1 MILFSLCACSEVQ
14 PPRSK
19 APVAFET
26 PALNAQHWQ
35 QYRDIIRQQK
45 VRHGKRAQ
53 PLLESVA
60 RFKAAAASHRALSGN
75 GLEKPRRELELQA
88 WQFVQH
94 TTPAHYFQLGR
105 QMAWTFVDT
114 LESRIRSKRPLM
126 PASADATDSSY
137 LSIVGDFPR
146 QALDDGWRAERLTN
160 RHRCMFIALYL
171 REWIAPV
178 SKRLTFEDYWLP
190 QERYCELRWRVEY
203 GRQLPL
209 EERLNALDELARQES
224 YPAAMNRIILVLDS
238 GDTERAQRLAH
249 ELSDKLSGKQ
259 RLQLRERGLL
269 ANE

>member
-1 MILFSLCACSEVQ
+1 MLLFSLCACTEVQ

-19 APVAFET
+19 APLGFET
-26 PALNAQHWQ
+26 PALDAKHWQ
-35 QYRDIIRQQK
+35 QYRDIITQQR
-45 VRHGKRAQ
+45 VRDGKRAQ

-60 RFKAAAASHRALSGN
+60 RFKAAAVSHRASSGN
-75 GLEKPRRELELQA
+75 DLAKPRRELELRA

-94 TTPAHYFQLGR
+94 TTPAQYFQLGR

-114 LESRIRSKRPLM
+114 LEARIRSKRPLM
-126 PASADATDSSY
+126 PASADVTDSSY
-137 LSIVGDFPR
+137 IGIVGDFPR
-146 QALDDGWRAERLTN
+146 QALADGWRAERLTN

-171 REWIAPV
+171 REWIAPL
-178 SKRLTFEDYWLP
+178 SKRLTFEDHWLP

-209 EERLNALDELARQES
+209 QERVDALDELARQES
-224 YPAAMNRIILVLDS
+224 YPAAMNRIILVMSS
-238 GDTERAQRLAH
+238 GDTERAQRLAQ
-249 ELSDKLSGKQ
+249 ELSDKLSREQ